1 MPPRQQVYL
10 IHGNDAEKVSA
21 ARYDLLRKLLPR
33 GEENGESVDI
43 RSPSSQPLTLE
54 KAASQIAEEVGA
66 VSLIPDAR
74 KVIWVWDLAD
84 FKAAGGGAKKPAA
97 KKAAKSTRR
106 ASAKPDPQA
115 ILDGLEATLRE
126 VLPTTNN
133 AVVFL
138 CNEDDEK
145 GRRLSKTAP
154 LYELVRRLG
163 AVQEFSEKRIDWA
176 FEEAMLAGNATA
188 ATKLLGE
195 WMERGGNSSFRLV
208 TTLNGVLQL
217 LLQARLEAEAQAR
230 GDASRTLFPA
240 DMRPG
245 LGSVPEFKAS
255 KARRL
260 AQQIPSSRLR
270 AALAR
275 LNQVQKSFFP
285 TGDELVVH
293 DAVEIAE
300 ALIVDLLASPAEA

>member
-1 MPPRQQVYL
+1 LPPRQQVYL
-10 IHGNDAEKVSA
+10 IHGNDAEKVSS
-21 ARYDLLRKLLPR
+21 ARYELLRKLLPH
-33 GEENGESVDI
+33 GEEDGESVDI

-74 KVIWVWDLAD
+74 KVVWVWDLAD
-84 FKAAGGGAKKPAA
+84 FKAAGGAKKPAA
-97 KKAAKSTRR
+97 KKAAKSSRR
-106 ASAKPDPQA
+106 ASAKADPQA
-115 ILDGLEATLRE
+115 VLDGLEATLRE
-126 VLPTTNN
+126 VLPETNN

-138 CNEDDEK
+138 YSEDDEK

-195 WMERGGNSSFRLV
+195 WMDRGGNSSFRLV

-245 LGSVPEFKAS
+245 LGSVPEFKAT

-260 AQQIPSSRLR
+260 AQQIPASRLR

-285 TGDELVVH
+285 TGEELVVH